1 MLRYWLC
8 CTELDGWEEE
18 DPLKLPLDATFTW
31 TYCATDSARRIP
43 PLMPHLRE
51 PFPLTHSPT
60 VRGREWWIR
69 GHAAL
74 PDRGAKGTSA
84 LWPPAWPPPHTEEA
98 ICLPQP
104 PFPSPLSSLSS
115 IQPLPP
121 ISWVQL
127 SQYSLEWINAR
138 PIISKLRISESV
150 SVWLCVHFT
159 AEE

>member
-1 MLRYWLC
+1 
-8 CTELDGWEEE
+8 
-18 DPLKLPLDATFTW
+18 
-31 TYCATDSARRIP
+31 
-43 PLMPHLRE
+43 MPHLRE

-104 PFPSPLSSLSS
+104 PFPSPLSHPTPAPNILGPTVT
-115 IQPLPP
+115 IQPGVDQCKTHNIKVFLKVCLCDCAC
-121 ISWVQL
+121 ISRLKNKSCFFAWIASNLL
-127 SQYSLEWINAR
+127 S
-138 PIISKLRISESV
+138 
-150 SVWLCVHFT
+150 VHPFLFRDD
-159 AEE
+159 